1 MTEEGMVE
9 EGEMGEATD
18 MNEYTQLYGEKP
30 EKRLVLISENTNAI
44 AQQIQLWSNFVLRK
58 TFIEEKPDTNKKQT
72 KYK

>member
-9 EGEMGEATD
+9 EGEMGKAKD
-18 MNEYTQLYGEKP
+18 MNEYTQLYGDKP